1 MVTPTNKP
9 TDQQG
14 EYNAIRF
21 FEDRRIEG
29 RDLQFDNSVI
39 WEKIC
44 ERDTPD
50 HEGKLYYYLKKKW
63 QFLIQISFKLNTH
76 MFN

>member
-39 WEKIC
+39 
-44 ERDTPD
+44 
-50 HEGKLYYYLKKKW
+50 
-63 QFLIQISFKLNTH
+63 
-76 MFN
+76 